1 MLKTVTTQAARAPLA
16 WKHCYQNIV
25 QLISHVQ
32 LCDLIDC
39 STSVFPVLHCLPEL
53 AQIHLTISSSVNS
66 SSSYP
71 QSFPA
76 SESFPM
82 SRLFSSG
89 GHSIGVSASA
99 SVSVFPMNIQGWF
112 PLRLTGLISLQ
123 SKGLSRAFARTAVW
137 KHLFFS
143 AILFEKNQG
152 LLVKCLISEL
162 GQEMCMMTL
171 EHDSFQ
177 SKLVL
182 CQLELSLSC

>member
-71 QSFPA
+71 QSLAA

-82 SRLFSSG
+82 RRLFLSG

-99 SVSVFPMNIQGWF
+99 SVSVFPMNIQGWL
-112 PLRLTGLISLQ
+112 PLGLTGLISLQ
-123 SKGLSRAFARTAVW
+123 SKVLSRVFSSTTVQ
-137 KHLFFS
+137 KHPFYNAQPSLWSDSYIHTWNLYIFFMLMTKNCKLNVILIFLWFFS
-143 AILFEKNQG
+143 Q
-152 LLVKCLISEL
+152 
-162 GQEMCMMTL
+162 
-171 EHDSFQ
+171 
-177 SKLVL
+177 
-182 CQLELSLSC
+182 